1 MTLSSKMAAK
11 PCPLAP
17 TNWETLRPSL
27 VHVREHVPA
36 HVSVDMKN
44 ECMSRNSSSYY
55 QNINQSD
62 FFSQRIFDLANK
74 FDYMLSIFKKKIGKK
89 SYFT

>member
-36 HVSVDMKN
+36 HVSVEMKN
-44 ECMSRNSSSYY
+44 ECMSR
-55 QNINQSD
+55 IVLAITKTLIKV
-62 FFSQRIFDLANK
+62 IF
-74 FDYMLSIFKKKIGKK
+74 LSEYI
-89 SYFT
+89 